1 PLSGE
6 NSNFRKSPLIVPTF
20 YSIGRGSLPRAD
32 LYFQIGQNAV
42 LDLEVALQED
52 EILKLQAS
60 EYDFIPL
67 QQSFSRKTR
76 LYFGTEPELSGNY
89 DIEYR
94 GDTLQYVSF
103 NYPRLESIQASTPP
117 AIPATF
123 ETYSD
128 TASLI
133 TEYQNSTRVTSLWK
147 WFVILA
153 VLFLMA
159 EMILQKTMR

>member
-1 PLSGE
+1 M
-6 NSNFRKSPLIVPTF
+6 
-20 YSIGRGSLPRAD
+20 
-32 LYFQIGQNAV
+32 
-42 LDLEVALQED
+42 
-52 EILKLQAS
+52 
-60 EYDFIPL
+60 
-67 QQSFSRKTR
+67 
-76 LYFGTEPELSGNY
+76 YFGTEPELSGNY
-89 DIEYR
+89 DIGHR

-103 NYPRLESIQASTPP
+103 NYPRLESAQASTPP

-123 ETYSD
+123 DTYSD

-133 TEYQNSTRVTSLWK
+133 AEYQNTTRVTSLWK